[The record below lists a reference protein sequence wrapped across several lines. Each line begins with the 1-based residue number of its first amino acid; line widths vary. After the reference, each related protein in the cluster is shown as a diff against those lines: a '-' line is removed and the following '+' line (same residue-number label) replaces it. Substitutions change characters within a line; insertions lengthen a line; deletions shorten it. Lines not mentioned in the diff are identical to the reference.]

1 MQQTST
7 MPSVTL
13 GRTGITTSR
22 LGLGAWGLGNAGA
35 HPGAQIL
42 DEESVA
48 QVLDTALAS
57 GVRLLDSAEVYDN
70 EELLGRLLR
79 SRGGLPED
87 LVVSTKF
94 GHGKGFSG
102 DQVRRSVERSLA
114 AFGIESIPLMMLHDP
129 RGDDDLEVIMGKGGA
144 LEALRELQD
153 QGLVGSVGMATGTLG
168 PLQRAVVSDEFDVIQ
183 FPRLYTLLNQA
194 ARTSGL
200 LEQAKEKNIGTILTS
215 PFTGNILGTGVRG
228 VGNPLY
234 SFWPA
239 QPEVVS
245 AVAAMQ
251 ERADELG
258 IPLPE
263 AAVAYA
269 AAEPLIDVIVIGV
282 ASAAEL
288 RQDIAAL
295 SSAASLEQLESIAA
309 AGKVDQ
315 QLLGGPDFVWPFPAD
330 RMPPEL
336 KAKLG

>member
-22 LGLGAWGLGNAGA
+22 LGLGAWGLGNTGA
-35 HPGAQIL
+35 HPGALIR
-42 DEESVA
+42 DEETVA
-48 QVLDTALAS
+48 QVLDTALSA

-79 SRGGLPED
+79 SRGDIPED

-114 AFGIESIPLMMLHDP
+114 AFGIESIPVMMLHDP

-153 QGLVGSVGMATGTLG
+153 QGLVGSVGLATGTLG
-168 PLQRAVVSDEFDVIQ
+168 PLQRAVASDEFDVIQ
-183 FPRLYTLLNQA
+183 FPRLFTLLNQA

-228 VGNPLY
+228 VENPLY

-239 QPEVVS
+239 QPEVVA

-251 ERADELG
+251 ERAGALG

-282 ASAAEL
+282 TSVAEL

-295 SSAASLEQLESIAA
+295 SSAATPEQLESIAA

-315 QLLGGPDFVWPFPAD
+315 QLLGGPDFVWPFPLD